1 MDIQTTFDQG
11 GGFNVGWI
19 EPNEWIS
26 YTIEN
31 PNESEI
37 SGVIRVRIATNQ
49 TGATVGL
56 TFDGADPLGN
66 IVLPSTGGYQNWV
79 TVNRPLTVAP
89 GTSIMRFENRGAVAF
104 NLNWFEFSCD
114 TSDCQPEPECPCLD
128 SGDVDCDGQI
138 GFSDALLVLN
148 DWGPCSACDTDLNGD
163 SAVEFN
169 DMLLLL
175 SNWGVCSK

>member
-1 MDIQTTFDQG
+1 M
-11 GGFNVGWI
+11 
-19 EPNEWIS
+19 
-26 YTIEN
+26 
-31 PNESEI
+31 
-37 SGVIRVRIATNQ
+37 
-49 TGATVGL
+49 
-56 TFDGADPLGN
+56 
-66 IVLPSTGGYQNWV
+66 

-89 GTSIMRFENRGAVAF
+89 GASIMRRKPRAVAF

-114 TSDCQPEPECPCLD
+114 TSDCQPKPECPCLD